1 MDAVIFQLD
10 KEGRFTFLGP
20 MWAALSGQRVED
32 SVGRPLR
39 DAVLAED
46 QSALQG
52 LLDALTARTQSS
64 VRGELRLQRSGAP
77 VKVHLEAHRSPSGE
91 VLGTLTD
98 ITEREQLQERILAAD
113 RMTTLGLLTPGL
125 AHEMNNPLAFMLAN
139 LDFLMG
145 EVKEGGDADQVAEWR
160 EVLGEVREGADRL
173 RQILGNIKEFTRG
186 DNTEEPVDLNRV
198 LESVVR
204 LTHSVF
210 RSRAKVLNEFGPRA
224 IVHGNEAALRQVFLN
239 LALRAGNA
247 FPEGRPENHLV
258 RLVTREEGGSVVV
271 EVHDN
276 GTPIPAEH
284 LPHLFN
290 PFFSPPGQGPGPLL
304 AVCEVVVRKASG
316 SLSVSSQ
323 PGSTVFRVTMPA
335 AVL

>member
-20 MWAALSGQRVED
+20 TWAAVSGQRVED
-32 SVGRPLR
+32 VVGRPLR
-39 DAVLAED
+39 EAVHAED
-46 QSALQG
+46 QAVAQG
-52 LLDALTARTQSS
+52 LLEALTAGAQAS
-64 VRGELRLQRSGAP
+64 VQGELRLQRPEGP
-77 VKVHLEAHRSPSGE
+77 VRVLLQAHRSPSGE
-91 VLGTLTD
+91 VLGSLTD
-98 ITEREQLQERILAAD
+98 LTERTLLRERILAAD

-139 LDFLMG
+139 LDFLLG

-186 DNTEEPVDLNRV
+186 DNSEEPVDLNRV

-210 RSRAKVLNEFGPRA
+210 RSRAKVVNEFGTRA
-224 IVHGNEAALRQVFLN
+224 IVHGNEMGLRQVFLN
-239 LALRAGNA
+239 LALRAASA
-247 FPEGRPENHLV
+247 FPDGRPENHLV
-258 RLVTREEGGSVVV
+258 RLVTREEGGKVVV

-276 GTPIPAEH
+276 GAPIAAEQ

-304 AVCEVVVRKASG
+304 AVCEEEVRKASG
-316 SLSVSSQ
+316 SLTVASQ
-323 PGSTVFRVTMPA
+323 PGSTVFRVTLPA

>member
-20 MWAALSGQRVED
+20 TWAALSGQRVED
-32 SVGRPLR
+32 ALGRPLR
-39 DAVLAED
+39 DAVHAED

-64 VRGELRLQRSGAP
+64 VRGELRLLRSGAP
-77 VKVHLEAHRSPSGE
+77 VKVHLEAHRTPSGE
-91 VLGTLTD
+91 VLGTLTNL
-98 ITEREQLQERILAAD
+98 TERELLQERILAAD
-113 RMTTLGLLTPGL
+113 RMTTMGFLTPGL

-186 DNTEEPVDLNRV
+186 DNSDEPVDVNRV
-198 LESVVR
+198 LESVVK

-210 RSRAKVLNEFGPRA
+210 RSRAKVVNEFSSM
-224 IVHGNEAALRQVFLN
+224 VVVNGNEAGLRQVFLN
-239 LALRAGNA
+239 LALRAASA
-247 FPEGRPENHLV
+247 FPEGRPENHQV
-258 RLVTREEGGSVVV
+258 RLVTRAEGSTVVV

-276 GTPIPAEH
+276 GTPIAAEH

-290 PFFSPPGQGPGPLL
+290 PFYSVPGEGPGPVL
-304 AVCEVVVRKASG
+304 AACEAVVRKASG
-316 SLSVSSQ
+316 SLTVTSQ
-323 PGSTVFRVTMPA
+323 PGGTVFRVTLPA

>member
-20 MWAALSGQRVED
+20 TWAALSGQRVED
-32 SVGRPLR
+32 SIGRPLR
-39 DAVLAED
+39 EVVLAED
-46 QSALQG
+46 HSALQG
-52 LLDALTARTQSS
+52 LLDVLTARTQSS
-64 VRGELRLQRSGAP
+64 VRGELRLQRPGGP
-77 VKVHLEAHRSPSGE
+77 TKVALEAHRSPSGE

-98 ITEREQLQERILAAD
+98 LTARQQLQERILAAD

-139 LDFLMG
+139 LDFLLS
-145 EVKEGGDADQVAEWR
+145 EVKQGGDEDQVAEWR

-186 DNTEEPVDLNRV
+186 ENSDEPVDLHRV

-210 RSRAKVLNEFGPRA
+210 RSRAKVVSEFAPRA
-224 IVHGNEAALRQVFLN
+224 IVHGNEAGLRQVFLN
-239 LALRAGNA
+239 LALRAANA
-247 FPEGRPENHLV
+247 FPDGRPENHQV
-258 RLVTREEGGSVVV
+258 RLVTREEGSNVVV
-271 EVHDN
+271 EVQDN
-276 GTPIPAEH
+276 GTPIAAEH
-284 LPHLFN
+284 LPHLFS
-290 PFFSPPGQGPGPLL
+290 PFFAPPDQGPGPLL
-304 AVCEVVVRKASG
+304 AVCEEVVRKASG
-316 SLSVSSQ
+316 SLTVTSQ
-323 PGSTVFRVTMPA
+323 PGSTVFRVTLPA